1 MLRLKCINDLL
12 NIYINFH
19 NKKFQKIA
27 DVRGGDGGSLNPDT
41 CGLGGRG
48 VEKSGNFADV
58 LYGCPL
64 MPIRANNARTKQLDC
79 NYYILLSKLMHALLK

>member
-27 DVRGGDGGSLNPDT
+27 DVRGGRGVIKSGHLRTRGG
-41 CGLGGRG
+41 GG

-64 MPIRANNARTKQLDC
+64 MRSIPTISDTF
-79 NYYILLSKLMHALLK
+79 